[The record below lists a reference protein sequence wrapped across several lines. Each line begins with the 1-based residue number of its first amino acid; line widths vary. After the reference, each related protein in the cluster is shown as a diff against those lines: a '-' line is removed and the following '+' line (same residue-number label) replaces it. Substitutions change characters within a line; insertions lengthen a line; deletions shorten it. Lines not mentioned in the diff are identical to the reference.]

1 MPTNTTAK
9 FLRKLTIP
17 RTADGW
23 DLYAKNPGADE
34 AADTLSRLLEEKLT
48 AAYSAGLN
56 DEENAGRIRNEMYEA
71 MSVFKELGASD
82 TEPQCVLVHAIEASF
97 GLESG
102 SLSR

>member
-1 MPTNTTAK
+1 MASSTPAT
-9 FLRKLTIP
+9 FSRKLTIP

-23 DLYAKNPGADE
+23 DLYSESPGADE

-48 AAYSAGLN
+48 AAYRVGLN
-56 DEENAGRIRNEMYEA
+56 DEENAGRIRQEMYEE
-71 MSVFKELGASD
+71 MEVFRTLGARD
-82 TEPQCVLVHAIEASF
+82 TEPQLVLVRAIEASF